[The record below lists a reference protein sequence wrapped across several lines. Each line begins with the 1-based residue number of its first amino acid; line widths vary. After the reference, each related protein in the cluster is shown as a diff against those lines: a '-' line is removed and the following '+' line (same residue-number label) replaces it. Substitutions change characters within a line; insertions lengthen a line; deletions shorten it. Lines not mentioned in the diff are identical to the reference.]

1 MDSKRNALPGD
12 RPAMECVDLRERIRS
27 DLARL
32 GMAEQISETLARKLE
47 PTVAKLSDEEA
58 AAVLGSVAAAYG
70 EQRDDPE
77 RQGVDSQDIADVQR
91 LMQGFREEVQKL
103 DEGLRVLSAYVS
115 RLRKRGADRVGQTL
129 H

>member
-1 MDSKRNALPGD
+1 MDSKRNAFAGA
-12 RPAMECVDLRERIRS
+12 RPESGRRELRDRIRS

-32 GMAEQISETLARKLE
+32 GLAGQISETLARKLE
-47 PTVAKLSDEEA
+47 PTVAKLSDDEA

-70 EQRDDPE
+70 EQRKDPE
-77 RQGVDSQDIADVQR
+77 RRGVDSEDIADVQR

-115 RLRKRGADRVGQTL
+115 RLRKRGADHVGQTL